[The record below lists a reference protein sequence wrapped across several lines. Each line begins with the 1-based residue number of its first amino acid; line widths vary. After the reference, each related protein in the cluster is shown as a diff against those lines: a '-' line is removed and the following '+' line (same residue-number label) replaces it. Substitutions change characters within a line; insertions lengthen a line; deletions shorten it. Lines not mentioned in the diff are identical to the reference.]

1 MDPIEFPTDFTEFL
15 KLLNAHRVEYMLVG
29 GFAVSVHGY
38 PRSTADMD
46 IWVSRQR
53 ENAERLVACL
63 RAFGFDSPDLTPPIF
78 EDPQRIV
85 RMGETPIRIDIL
97 SDIDGV
103 KFEECKSRAD
113 SISVSGVVIPVIS
126 LADLKLNKRASGRAK
141 DADDLENLP

>member
-1 MDPIEFPTDFTEFL
+1 
-15 KLLNAHRVEYMLVG
+15 
-29 GFAVSVHGY
+29 
-38 PRSTADMD
+38 
-46 IWVSRQR
+46 
-53 ENAERLVACL
+53 
-63 RAFGFDSPDLTPPIF
+63 
-78 EDPQRIV
+78 
-85 RMGETPIRIDIL
+85 MGETPIRIDIL

>member
-1 MDPIEFPTDFTEFL
+1 MDQIEFPADFTEFL
-15 KLLNAHRVEYMLVG
+15 KLLNAHRVEYLLVG

-63 RAFGFDSPDLTPPIF
+63 RAFGFDSPDLDPTIF
-78 EDPQRIV
+78 EDPRRIV

-113 SISVSGVVIPVIS
+113 SISVNGVMIPVIS